1 MITMKE
7 WMELVDYRVTEG
19 SEYGWTCFGK
29 CFETYQLDSWDGK
42 QDGTSFSIVF
52 NTKTQEVYEVSVCD
66 MKNDRAYRMMNPE
79 YVDAYKEEMTR
90 RGVEDEAW
98 EGVDWTDLEVDD
110 DFLEKAIAIA
120 NDEDYDTR
128 VQVQLD
134 LEQDLMF
141 NLMKMAH
148 EHDLTL
154 NELVE
159 KMLRS
164 VIDECDEDEQRNIEE

>member
-19 SEYGWTCFGK
+19 SEYNWTCFGK

-42 QDGTSFSIVF
+42 QDGSSFSIVF

-66 MKNDRAYRMMNPE
+66 MKNDRAYRMMNPD

-90 RGVEDEAW
+90 RGVDDEAW
-98 EGVDWTDLEVDD
+98 EGVDWTDLEIED

-128 VQVQLD
+128 VQVTLD

-164 VIDECDEDEQRNIEE
+164 VIDECDADEERNIEE